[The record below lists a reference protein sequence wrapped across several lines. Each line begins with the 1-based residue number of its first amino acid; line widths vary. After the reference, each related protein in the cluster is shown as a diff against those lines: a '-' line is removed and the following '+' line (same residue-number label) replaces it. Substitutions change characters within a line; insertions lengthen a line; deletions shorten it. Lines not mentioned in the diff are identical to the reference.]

1 MATASLVFA
10 AQPVSFVDSTS
21 GTSSSLSIRWP
32 RACTRAGTA
41 DAARAD
47 TMANRRWPTF
57 TCRCQRRQIFVGA
70 YMRPLRH
77 MLPNAA
83 WPERLV
89 PLPATRGIRAT
100 ARPVPQDMAEV
111 CSPEA

>member
-1 MATASLVFA
+1 MATASLVFFAEA
-10 AQPVSFVDSTS
+10 AREPDSTR
-21 GTSSSLSIRWP
+21 GTSSSPSMRWP
-32 RACTRAGTA
+32 RACTSAGTA
-41 DAARAD
+41 EAASAD
-47 TMANRRWPTF
+47 TMAKRRWPTF
-57 TCRCQRRQIFVGA
+57 TWRCQRRQILVGA

-77 MLPNAA
+77 MLPKAA